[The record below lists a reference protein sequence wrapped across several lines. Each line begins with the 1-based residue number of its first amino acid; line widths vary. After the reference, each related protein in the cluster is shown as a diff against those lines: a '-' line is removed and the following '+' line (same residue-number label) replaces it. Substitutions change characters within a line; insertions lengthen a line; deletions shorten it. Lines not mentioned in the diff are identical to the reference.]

1 MIITTFATGV
11 YLSEETYDISNK
23 EIDLIKKEDTHL
35 NNGGNLT
42 STDSYVLNNYKSI
55 KSFIVDEVN
64 KLFYKKLNVNPNVT
78 IDITQSWFNYNR
90 KGNTHHIHNHRNSI
104 ISGIMYLQGTSGTTV
119 FKRPNDLSFVN
130 LFDFDIQLENE
141 YNNREFYMLPQ
152 VGKLILF
159 PSMLEHYVTEN
170 KNNETRITLSFNTFI
185 KGDFGVKKRLTKI

>member
-35 NNGGNLT
+35 NNGGNST